1 MKSPSGPA
9 PGAPPRLPPVG
20 TQQGAHASRQQEAQE
35 EGRAVVS
42 QAFSIKHAIFSSY
55 NKIYR
60 LFLSVS
66 AGKKTASPI
75 RTHRLW
81 CGQWDSNPHG
91 LLHRNLNPARLP
103 IPPYPHIQFPSIFT
117 REGDARGG
125 ASLLVR
131 IYKISW
137 NLFLSNQVEIII
149 LSIQRTMSFTQ
160 PS

>member
-1 MKSPSGPA
+1 MHLKG
-9 PGAPPRLPPVG
+9 
-20 TQQGAHASRQQEAQE
+20 QQKAQE
-35 EGRAVVS
+35 EGRAVMS

-117 REGDARGG
+117 REGDARGR

-137 NLFLSNQVEIII
+137 NLFLSNQIEIII